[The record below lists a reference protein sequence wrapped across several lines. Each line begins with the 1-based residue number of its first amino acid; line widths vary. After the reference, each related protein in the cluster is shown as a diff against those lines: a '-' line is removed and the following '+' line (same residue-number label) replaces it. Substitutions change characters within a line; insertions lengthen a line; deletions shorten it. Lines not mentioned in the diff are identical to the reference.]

1 MCITSGDTLGVVA
14 GGKRCGACVSSLWRN
29 NVVCRLCAPPIIAAL
44 PESPAKNAVFRLY
57 SALYGAIHKKL
68 FHVKHFAFAAYSTDY
83 GLLAAL
89 SAANCFT

>member
-1 MCITSGDTLGVVA
+1 MWGLRFELMAEQCCMSTL
-14 GGKRCGACVSSLWRN
+14 R
-29 NVVCRLCAPPIIAAL
+29 AADHSRA

-68 FHVKHFAFAAYSTDY
+68 FHVKHFAFAAYLTDY

-89 SAANCFT
+89 SAADCFT